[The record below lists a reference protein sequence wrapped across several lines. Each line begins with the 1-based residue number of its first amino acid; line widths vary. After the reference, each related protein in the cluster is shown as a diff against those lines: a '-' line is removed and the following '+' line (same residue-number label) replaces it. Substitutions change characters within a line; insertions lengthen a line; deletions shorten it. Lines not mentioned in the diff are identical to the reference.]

1 VDSSESDKKE
11 IVNKDKSKPISS
23 TPITGTPW
31 CVVWTGDHKVFFY
44 NPSTK
49 TSVWEKPAELV
60 DRPDVDRLLK
70 APPSNDANNRN
81 DEVNKGSAHRQKNT
95 EQASMT
101 SEKRKTDIQ
110 ESVPE
115 KKPRKEL
122 DAVKES
128 PKVSS
133 AEQEAAILR
142 ETLPFEERVDMFKKL
157 LEEKEISAF
166 STWEKELHKIVFD
179 QRYLLLTS
187 KERKAVFDDYVRDRA
202 EQEREER
209 RKQYKKGRED
219 FKKLLEECKVTTKTR
234 FSSFCQTA
242 GKDDRFKVVEKMR
255 ERENLFNE
263 YQNDLRR
270 REREE
275 KNERKDRC
283 KKEFLQLLKEVHEK
297 EPFEKTTRW
306 SEVKDDLRD
315 DPRYKLIESSSEKE
329 ELFHQFMST
338 YVTSSGEEEGKGE
351 SGGTVG
357 AVLEAGEDQRERE
370 KKERMEASLRERE
383 KEVARSLS
391 SHMREREKEQEKL
404 KRSEAIE
411 TFTALLIDLIRSEE
425 YSWREGK
432 KVIKKDKRIDLCSIL
447 SREEKE
453 NLFDQHIEGLLR
465 KKKEK
470 FRELLSEVKGIHLKT
485 EWRDVRRQVKEDPR
499 YLKFSSSDRKCEREF
514 REYLKDRLLQA
525 KNEFREFLRET
536 KILTYKSK
544 KMIDESDQHLQDI
557 IAVLQNDQRYLILDC
572 VEDERREI
580 LMEYIEELDRKGP
593 PPPPTA
599 SEPPSNP
606 LKKK

>member
-1 VDSSESDKKE
+1 MKQHFIHSFFSSF
-11 IVNKDKSKPISS
+11 IFFLF
-23 TPITGTPW
+23 
-31 CVVWTGDHKVFFY
+31 CV
-44 NPSTK
+44 
-49 TSVWEKPAELV
+49 
-60 DRPDVDRLLK
+60 LL
-70 APPSNDANNRN
+70 
-81 DEVNKGSAHRQKNT
+81 
-95 EQASMT
+95 
-101 SEKRKTDIQ
+101 
-110 ESVPE
+110 
-115 KKPRKEL
+115 
-122 DAVKES
+122 
-128 PKVSS
+128 
-133 AEQEAAILR
+133 
-142 ETLPFEERVDMFKKL
+142 
-157 LEEKEISAF
+157 
-166 STWEKELHKIVFD
+166 
-179 QRYLLLTS
+179 
-187 KERKAVFDDYVRDRA
+187 
-202 EQEREER
+202 
-209 RKQYKKGRED
+209 QYKK
-219 FKKLLEECKVTTKTR
+219 
-234 FSSFCQTA
+234 
-242 GKDDRFKVVEKMR
+242 
-255 ERENLFNE
+255 
-263 YQNDLRR
+263 
-270 REREE
+270 
-275 KNERKDRC
+275 
-283 KKEFLQLLKEVHEK
+283 EFFQLLKEVHEK

-338 YVTSSGEEEGKGE
+338 HVTETGGDKDGEGVGE
-351 SGGTVG
+351 
-357 AVLEAGEDQRERE
+357 AEEDQRERE

-383 KEVARSLS
+383 KEVARELS

-425 YSWREGK
+425 YSWREAK

-453 NLFDQHIEGLLR
+453 KLFDQHIEGLLR

-470 FRELLSEVKGIHLKT
+470 FRELLSEVKGIDLKT
-485 EWRDVRRQVKEDPR
+485 EWRDVRRQVKDDPR

-514 REYLKDRLLQA
+514 REYLKDRLIQA